1 MFYDK
6 VVGRWQVVKKEILLL
21 ESKTEKTHREVNLL
35 LNGLIKGRRFIN
47 KNTVQL
53 VRDYIF
59 SDCSLKEVGLK
70 YHISKDG
77 VWMKLWDVCKS
88 EKATFKMLLSYRK
101 LLKELG
107 KLQVE
112 EKKLNGQLEKVESI
126 LSEIRSRYEIGEEIT
141 SSWARDNFS
150 HNVLCR
156 GWFGSWEQTVNHALL
171 PLNKTYDDVRKDRK
185 QFAYLGRKFEKWV
198 KDVYDVLTDGK
209 FIYNRRMKV
218 SKLRPDFQFGNRLEE
233 VKLCLTPTTYGVA
246 VAKYLK
252 HTRKLVIIYLLRW
265 YTGKL
270 HQGVRLK
277 DAISFV
283 PELNRIGRS
292 DLVEQLFCLKKN
304 ACDFIF
310 CNR

>member
-1 MFYDK
+1 MFYNK
-6 VVGRWQVVKKEILLL
+6 VVGRWQAVKKEILLL

-141 SSWARDNFS
+141 CSWAQMVFS
-150 HNVLCR
+150 HYTLCKS
-156 GWFGSWEQTVNHALL
+156 WFGSWGQTVDNALL
-171 PLNKTYDDVRKDRK
+171 PLGKSYEDVRKDVK
-185 QFAYLGRKFEKWV
+185 QFSYFGRKFEKWV
-198 KDVYDVLTDGK
+198 KDVYDVLAENK
-209 FIYNRRMKV
+209 FVYNRKMKNGR
-218 SKLRPDFQFGNRLEE
+218 LRPDFQFGNRVEE
-233 VKLCLTPTTYGVA
+233 VKLCLTPGSYGVA
-246 VAKYLK
+246 VDRYLK
-252 HTRKLVIIYLLRW
+252 QTRKLVIVYLLRW
-265 YTGKL
+265 YTGKV
-270 HQGVRLK
+270 HRGVKLK
-277 DAISFV
+277 DAFSFV
-283 PELNRIGRS
+283 PELSRIGRS

-304 ACDFIF
+304 TCDFIF